1 MHGQKKELFRYV
13 FIHLF
18 SQSYWFCKSSSQ
30 SVCLPLLVL
39 DWLFAVSVCFSLC
52 LSICVSLY
60 LSSFLSVCLSAGC
73 FVSLQPLKGSRLHDC
88 DISWESIPLQKL
100 YYLVA
105 TLAITKSTHFWQ
117 VFDLGADGQ
126 SMDYV
131 ASLTQ
136 DKITHK
142 AESAAR

>member
-1 MHGQKKELFRYV
+1 MFLYIYLVSRIDFV
-13 FIHLF
+13 
-18 SQSYWFCKSSSQ
+18 S
-30 SVCLPLLVL
+30 LPLN
-39 DWLFAVSVCFSLC
+39 LFVYLSLYLIGCLLC

>member
-1 MHGQKKELFRYV
+1 M
-13 FIHLF
+13 
-18 SQSYWFCKSSSQ
+18 
-30 SVCLPLLVL
+30 
-39 DWLFAVSVCFSLC
+39 
-52 LSICVSLY
+52 SLY

-73 FVSLQPLKGSRLHDC
+73 FVSLQPLKGSHLHDC

-131 ASLTQ
+131 ALLTQ

>member
-1 MHGQKKELFRYV
+1 MFLYIYLVNCIDFVSLPLNLFVYLSLYLIGCLLCLSV
-13 FIHLF
+13 FL
-18 SQSYWFCKSSSQ
+18 C
-30 SVCLPLLVL
+30 VCL
-39 DWLFAVSVCFSLC
+39 SVCF
-52 LSICVSLY
+52 Y

-73 FVSLQPLKGSRLHDC
+73 FVSLQPLKGSRLHDR